1 MNTPL
6 QGNARKAVLHAVD
19 QGTCLAYTVIIT
31 PPKMVSALEHTN
43 VISSCIKQ
51 VINTHS
57 TGDGTFRGST
67 PPNTHVIGHE
77 CHIELVPGA
86 KAVKIRQNRSTPR
99 EREELEE
106 KVKSFTEKSWVEP
119 STSSWCS
126 SVLFVPKPGGK
137 LRFYVDCRRVN
148 SVTEGDK
155 GQIPCQGGKN

>member
-57 TGDGTFRGST
+57 TGDGTLRASAQTRIIQLQSFRSRRM
-67 PPNTHVIGHE
+67 PR
-77 CHIELVPGA
+77 GA
-86 KAVKIRQNRSTPR
+86 TARLRK
-99 EREELEE
+99 
-106 KVKSFTEKSWVEP
+106 
-119 STSSWCS
+119 
-126 SVLFVPKPGGK
+126 VLFQKLIGPKKPLSLLTSK
-137 LRFYVDCRRVN
+137 RRDTPLRN
-148 SVTEGDK
+148 GLQTKPK
-155 GQIPCQGGKN
+155 GLQN